1 MLNLK
6 ESRNEHLHYHPQDC
20 HSVAAHVDRYRL
32 WRWFTTALA
41 DNSVYSTEQK
51 IVSYAD
57 LDLFA
62 ALADNSVYT
71 TEQKSVSYADLDLS
85 NPAGA
90 QALYDRIKK
99 AASSVCGEI
108 EDTQFEHKVFF
119 RECYDQAVA
128 NAVAEANR
136 PTLTALY
143 NSTTAPKG

>member
-1 MLNLK
+1 MSTFIPLK
-6 ESRNEHLHYHPQDC
+6 
-20 HSVAAHVDRYRL
+20 
-32 WRWFTTALA
+32 TATPWLLTLTA
-41 DNSVYSTEQK
+41 IACGAGSQ
-51 IVSYAD
+51 
-57 LDLFA
+57 A
-62 ALADNSVYT
+62 ALADNSIYT
-71 TEQKSVSYADLDLS
+71 TEQKTVSYADLDLS

-90 QALYDRIKK
+90 QALYDRIRK

-143 NSTTAPKG
+143 NSAAAPKG